1 MTTNAE
7 QYPWQSFDNSLF
19 ELKIRAPIREL
30 RERAEA
36 EKRRVRFEFRKSGNV
51 NDFALEYGLQDCDL
65 QVLEEW
71 AALYDRLAREVWSIH
86 GRAVTPAFVRMIFER
101 LILPLLAVR
110 QGSIDTELQFKAVRT
125 RMSDSISGPARTR
138 LAMKIRELRQELW
151 EKYEI
156 EAKTLA
162 IQSTAPTKTV
172 PAETQEIDAPPQGE
186 TVPSPGTESI
196 NRVRARTVAKVIEE
210 LDILRPLILG
220 PKDYLDLRPK
230 FADFVTFEVTERH
243 PALKDKLLHI
253 QDHSRRH
260 YRLAQEIAGAY
271 HGRKLTTIQT
281 DWKRFK
287 PAEFK
292 IGSGGKKTRHR

>member
-1 MTTNAE
+1 MTTNTE
-7 QYPWQSFDNSLF
+7 QNPWQLFNNSLF
-19 ELKIRAPIREL
+19 ELKIRAPTREL
-30 RERAEA
+30 RARAEA
-36 EKRRVRFEFRKSGNV
+36 EKRRIRFDFQKSGNLNV
-51 NDFALEYGLQDCDL
+51 FALEYRLQDCDL
-65 QVLEEW
+65 RILEEW
-71 AALYDRLAREVWSIH
+71 ALLYDGLARDVWRIQ
-86 GRAVTPAFVRMIFER
+86 GRVITPAFVRMIFER

-110 QGSIDTELQFKAVRT
+110 QGSIQTELQFKAVRT
-125 RMSDSISGPARTR
+125 RMSDSVSTPARTR
-138 LAMKIRELRQELW
+138 LATKIRELRQELW
-151 EKYEI
+151 EKCEI

-162 IQSTAPTKTV
+162 IQSTTPTKTA
-172 PAETQEIDAPPQGE
+172 PAETRVIDAPSQGE

-230 FADFVTFEVTERH
+230 FVDFVTFEVTEKH

-253 QDHSRRH
+253 QDHSKRH

-271 HGRKLTTIQT
+271 HGRKLATIQT

-292 IGSGGKKTRHR
+292 IGSGGKKTCPR

>member
-1 MTTNAE
+1 MTKDAE
-7 QYPWQSFDNSLF
+7 QYPWQSFDSSLF

-71 AALYDRLAREVWSIH
+71 AALYDGLAREVWSIH

-101 LILPLLAVR
+101 LILPLLASREAAVGAEFRLKTSRINTSQSVSIPTLKRLQMNVR
-110 QGSIDTELQFKAVRT
+110 NLKEK
-125 RMSDSISGPARTR
+125 
-138 LAMKIRELRQELW
+138 LW
-151 EKYEI
+151 ERYEI

-162 IQSTAPTKTV
+162 IQSPV
-172 PAETQEIDAPPQGE
+172 PRMPAGNSDPPQSI
-186 TVPSPGTESI
+186 PSPPTESI
-196 NRVRARTVAKVIEE
+196 NQIRAQTVATVIRE
-210 LDILRPLILG
+210 LDILKPLILG

-230 FADFVTFEVTERH
+230 FGDFITFEVTEKH
-243 PALKDKLLHI
+243 PALKDKLLHF

-260 YRLAQEIAGAY
+260 YRLAQEIAAAY
-271 HGRKLTTIQT
+271 HGRRLATIQT

-287 PAEFK
+287 PAEFRT
-292 IGSGGKKTRHR
+292 GSGGKKTRSL